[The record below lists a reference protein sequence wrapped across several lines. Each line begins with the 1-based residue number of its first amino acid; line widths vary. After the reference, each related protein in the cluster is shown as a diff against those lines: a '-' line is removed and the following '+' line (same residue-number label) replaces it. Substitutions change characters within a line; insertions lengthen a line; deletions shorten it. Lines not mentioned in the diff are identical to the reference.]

1 MVSLADKDFEAD
13 DPYEFVGVRY
23 QAEPG
28 TDPDEIMARCFIEE
42 YALMGMPRDRI
53 MRMFRSTHF
62 KGTNAILERRGEQF
76 IRGIAE
82 SVFGTPAT
90 EESHA

>member
-1 MVSLADKDFEAD
+1 VAEKDFESD

-23 QAEPG
+23 PAEPG

-53 MRMFRSTHF
+53 MRMFASPAFNGTHS
-62 KGTNAILERRGEQF
+62 ILQRRGVEF
-76 IRGIAE
+76 IRAIAE
-82 SVFGTPAT
+82 GVYGRPAA